1 VTIAILS
8 WQRKWTAAPRRQIS
22 FKHDSLSGM
31 ACVRRL
37 MADVDL
43 TTRIQASLL
52 ALAIAWFLSGLAL
65 GIRVWDA
72 RACFL
77 FFVWSVPFF
86 AVGWIL
92 LGIPVI
98 AMGTQILKHSRVVLG
113 LSGAIAGFLVMLLPS
128 TIIWMLTRGAEHF
141 KLDWSF
147 FKGWPGFG
155 AVIGAGAMSS
165 YRWLLSRAVSREA
178 TALSNR
184 T

>member
-1 VTIAILS
+1 
-8 WQRKWTAAPRRQIS
+8 
-22 FKHDSLSGM
+22 
-31 ACVRRL
+31 

-43 TTRIQASLL
+43 TTRIQASLF
-52 ALAIAWFLSGLAL
+52 ALAIAWLLSGLAL

-98 AMGTQILKHSRVVLG
+98 AMGAQILKHSRVVLG
-113 LSGAIAGFLVMLLPS
+113 ISGAIVGFFIMLLPYA
-128 TIIWMLTRGAEHF
+128 IIWMITPGAKHF
-141 KLDWSF
+141 NLDWSF

-155 AVIGAGAMSS
+155 AVIGAGAISS
-165 YRWLLSRAVSREA
+165 YRWLLARAVSSEA